1 MASKENSPARSYSQ
15 AASRN
20 SLVTRKETNAPKS
33 EMQDLK
39 EMIEKMYKEN
49 QKLYKLVSDGQE
61 ALTKSQN
68 ESRRKDEIMQNKH
81 RAEARQVQ

>member
-1 MASKENSPARSYSQ
+1 
-15 AASRN
+15 
-20 SLVTRKETNAPKS
+20 
-33 EMQDLK
+33 MQDLK